1 MKRKIL
7 TVLAILLGLAGLG
20 VLLYPSVSN
29 WMEQAKQRRQI
40 AAYQEAQA
48 QMEHERR
55 AALLAEADRYNQKLA
70 ELDISFD
77 MLGEAEKEALL
88 IDGKSYDELLLAEDS
103 GVMGYLEI
111 EKIKLKLPIY
121 HGVSEEALE
130 DGVGHLEGTSLP
142 VGGETTHA
150 VLFGHRGLPSAK
162 LFTDLDQLEA
172 GDTFQIT
179 VLDRVLVYEVTQ
191 TEVVLPEEL
200 NDLAVEPGKDQVTL
214 VTCTPYGVNSH
225 RLLIHGE
232 RVQ

>member
-1 MKRKIL
+1 M
-7 TVLAILLGLAGLG
+7 
-20 VLLYPSVSN
+20 
-29 WMEQAKQRRQI
+29 
-40 AAYQEAQA
+40 
-48 QMEHERR
+48 
-55 AALLAEADRYNQKLA
+55 
-70 ELDISFD
+70 
-77 MLGEAEKEALL
+77 
-88 IDGKSYDELLLAEDS
+88 IDGKSYEELLLAEDS

>member
-48 QMEHERR
+48 QMEQERR

-70 ELDISFD
+70 ELGISFD

-103 GVMGYLEI
+103 GVMGYLE
-111 EKIKLKLPIY
+111 
-121 HGVSEEALE
+121 
-130 DGVGHLEGTSLP
+130 GTSLP

-150 VLFGHRGLPSAK
+150 ILFGHRGLPSAK

-200 NDLAVEPGKDQVTL
+200 NDLTVESGKDQVTL

>member
-1 MKRKIL
+1 
-7 TVLAILLGLAGLG
+7 
-20 VLLYPSVSN
+20 
-29 WMEQAKQRRQI
+29 
-40 AAYQEAQA
+40 
-48 QMEHERR
+48 
-55 AALLAEADRYNQKLA
+55 
-70 ELDISFD
+70 

-88 IDGKSYDELLLAEDS
+88 IDGKSYEELLLAEDS

-179 VLDRVLVYEVTQ
+179 VMDRVLVYEVTQ

>member
-48 QMEHERR
+48 QMEQKKR
-55 AALLAEADRYNQKLA
+55 AALLEEADRYNQKLA
-70 ELDISFD
+70 ELGISFD

-88 IDGKSYDELLLAEDS
+88 IDGKSYEELLLAEDS

-142 VGGETTHA
+142 VGGENDPCGSLWSSGASLGKAFYRSGSAGGRRYLSDHGDGSCA
-150 VLFGHRGLPSAK
+150 GL
-162 LFTDLDQLEA
+162 
-172 GDTFQIT
+172 
-179 VLDRVLVYEVTQ
+179 
-191 TEVVLPEEL
+191 
-200 NDLAVEPGKDQVTL
+200 
-214 VTCTPYGVNSH
+214 
-225 RLLIHGE
+225 
-232 RVQ
+232 